1 IYFDELQEAAEQLL
15 EASKSKQKEIEDVSI
30 EANRNFYSQL
40 NRYIESNQRLLEKEF
55 NLSETEAKDKAT
67 NSTLKEI
74 QQATALKGY
83 NTQDVKAFVPELPT
97 PEPPTGGDDEPA
109 PEPKVYNL
117 TLKARTNNV
126 QHIKRQLEK
135 VVEELEQEDY
145 DEINIKLSN

>member
-1 IYFDELQEAAEQLL
+1 MQEAAEELL
-15 EASKSKQKEIEDVSI
+15 EASKAKQKEIEDVSI
-30 EANRNFYSQL
+30 EANRDFYGQL

-83 NTQDVKAFVPELPT
+83 NTQDVKAFVPENDPG
-97 PEPPTGGDDEPA
+97 PGPDPKQ
-109 PEPKVYNL
+109 KVYNL

-126 QHIKRQLEK
+126 QYIKRQLEK
-135 VVEELEQEDY
+135 VINELEQEDY